1 MSLKVE
7 ALSYTYMKGT
17 PFEKKALDN
26 VTFEIKT
33 GEFVGIIGHT
43 GCGKSTL
50 VQHFNGLLKPEEGN
64 IYIDGKLMNHS
75 NIKEMRK
82 QVGLVFQYPEYQLF
96 ESTVYKDIAFGIR
109 SEGLSHEEEYR
120 RVLDAAEK
128 TGLSEDL
135 LENSIYDLS
144 GGQKRRAAIAG
155 IIVMNPEILVLDEPA
170 AGLDPAGRD
179 DILQFAKRLRDDNGI
194 TVILVSHSMEDIA
207 KLADKV
213 IVLNEGKLEMM
224 GTPREVF
231 RNEQRLNQIGLT
243 VPQMT
248 SLFHRLGGLLP
259 ESGIRKE
266 IFTVEEGAEEIL
278 RLLGIRRGTGGT
290 DL

>member
-26 VTFEIKT
+26 VTFEIET

-96 ESTVYKDIAFGIR
+96 EETVAKDIAFGPKN
-109 SEGLSHEEEYR
+109 L
-120 RVLDAAEK
+120 
-128 TGLSEDL
+128 GLSEEEINQRVREAMEL
-135 LENSIYDLS
+135 VGLSPEMGEKSPFELS
-144 GGQKRRAAIAG
+144 GGQKRRAAVAG
-155 IIVMNPEILVLDEPA
+155 VMAMRPEVLVLDEPI
-170 AGLDPAGRD
+170 AGLDPKGRREMLNL
-179 DILQFAKRLRDDNGI
+179 INNYHVKMGATI
-194 TVILVSHSMEDIA
+194 VLVSHNMDDVA
-207 KLADKV
+207 QAAGRV
-213 IVLNEGKLEMM
+213 IVMSGGEIKKDGS
-224 GTPREVF
+224 PREIFKDV
-231 RNEQRLNQIGLT
+231 EGMQALSLD
-243 VPQMT
+243 VPQAA
-248 SLFHRLGGLLP
+248 LLAHELNKRGLNVRSDVISPNELI
-259 ESGIRKE
+259 EELIKHKEAIAARRKE
-266 IFTVEEGAEEIL
+266 AGK
-278 RLLGIRRGTGGT
+278 
-290 DL
+290 

>member
-26 VTFEIKT
+26 VTFEIET

-109 SEGLSHEEEYR
+109 SEGLSHEDEYR

>member
-1 MSLKVE
+1 
-7 ALSYTYMKGT
+7 
-17 PFEKKALDN
+17 
-26 VTFEIKT
+26 
-33 GEFVGIIGHT
+33 
-43 GCGKSTL
+43 
-50 VQHFNGLLKPEEGN
+50 
-64 IYIDGKLMNHS
+64 
-75 NIKEMRK
+75 
-82 QVGLVFQYPEYQLF
+82 YPEYQLF

-155 IIVMNPEILVLDEPA
+155 IIVMNPKILVLDEPA

-243 VPQMT
+243 V
-248 SLFHRLGGLLP
+248 
-259 ESGIRKE
+259 
-266 IFTVEEGAEEIL
+266 
-278 RLLGIRRGTGGT
+278 
-290 DL
+290 

>member
-26 VTFEIKT
+26 VTFEIET

>member
-26 VTFEIKT
+26 VTFEIET

-231 RNEQRLNQIGLT
+231 RNEQRPNQIGLT

>member
-26 VTFEIKT
+26 VTFEIET

-266 IFTVEEGAEEIL
+266 IFTVEEGA
-278 RLLGIRRGTGGT
+278 RTFCMSGP
-290 DL
+290 

>member
-26 VTFEIKT
+26 VTFEIET

-75 NIKEMRK
+75 NIKDMRK

-155 IIVMNPEILVLDEPA
+155 INCDESGNSR
-170 AGLDPAGRD
+170 AGRTRGGAGSGRARRDFNICKTPAG
-179 DILQFAKRLRDDNGI
+179 DNGYG
-194 TVILVSHSMEDIA
+194 D
-207 KLADKV
+207 
-213 IVLNEGKLEMM
+213 
-224 GTPREVF
+224 P
-231 RNEQRLNQIGLT
+231 GLS
-243 VPQMT
+243 QY
-248 SLFHRLGGLLP
+248 GGYCKAGRQSYRT
-259 ESGIRKE
+259 E
-266 IFTVEEGAEEIL
+266 
-278 RLLGIRRGTGGT
+278 
-290 DL
+290 

>member
-26 VTFEIKT
+26 VTFEIET

-135 LENSIYDLS
+135 VENSIYDLS
-144 GGQKRRAAIAG
+144 GGQKLRAAIAG